1 MIIWSGRGILIPF
14 IGILGFLG
22 GAFITG
28 SVFRMLGIDPLGSP
42 QVGMSFPPFIAAGLL
57 WWFGSTWGRTQEQL
71 LLDPR
76 TQQQVFLRS
85 RHTLFFMTGKI
96 WAVIAL
102 VLGLMS
108 ALRPA
113 EGLPGATAGSKTLNS
128 AFTHADDLLIGKS
141 KGLAHGNTEE
151 AKRLATEFAAFLK
164 DARNLGIQ
172 KKSSGTVFSTTGGEF
187 LTYCHLIPVRCAF
200 LVHVPELRKFS
211 GEAKDYIA
219 EAAWVAAL
227 SVLQPRL
234 EGLKSVSVGIRG
246 ALLYDRVVAGK
257 AGPVENY
264 ASLRLSDVNGNDESR
279 EFLSAIFEAPSAP
292 AQNTP
297 PMTEV
302 VSTLGENNV
311 AAALDK
317 PSTPATAEPA
327 TKPSSSTALKKS
339 DQPAE
344 PAPKASVARIR
355 DWKDANGRPLRAAF
369 VRFMDTDRKE
379 AEFQR
384 EDGQFFVI
392 PVARFSEAD
401 REYLL
406 RLPAF

>member
-1 MIIWSGRGILIPF
+1 
-14 IGILGFLG
+14 
-22 GAFITG
+22 
-28 SVFRMLGIDPLGSP
+28 
-42 QVGMSFPPFIAAGLL
+42 
-57 WWFGSTWGRTQEQL
+57 
-71 LLDPR
+71 
-76 TQQQVFLRS
+76 
-85 RHTLFFMTGKI
+85 
-96 WAVIAL
+96 
-102 VLGLMS
+102 
-108 ALRPA
+108 
-113 EGLPGATAGSKTLNS
+113 
-128 AFTHADDLLIGKS
+128 
-141 KGLAHGNTEE
+141 
-151 AKRLATEFAAFLK
+151 
-164 DARNLGIQ
+164 
-172 KKSSGTVFSTTGGEF
+172 
-187 LTYCHLIPVRCAF
+187 
-200 LVHVPELRKFS
+200 
-211 GEAKDYIA
+211 
-219 EAAWVAAL
+219 
-227 SVLQPRL
+227 
-234 EGLKSVSVGIRG
+234 
-246 ALLYDRVVAGK
+246 VVAGK